1 MLLNVFVEIRKRSAA
16 SFNVY
21 HRVSSMPLR
30 PSVCTGSAYIYARY
44 AKFTLAGAAAVDEIK
59 KRANDIL
66 LMPLDLSVPT

>member
-1 MLLNVFVEIRKRSAA
+1 MPLNVFVEIRKRSAA

-30 PSVCTGSAYIYARY
+30 PSVCTGSAYICARY

-66 LMPLDLSVPT
+66 LMTLDLSVPT